1 MPQMFGYDLTPEE
14 LRERVGSMSQV
25 AGIER
30 LEFTEGPERGVELL
44 RVRTGGG
51 LTYDVLPGRGMDIAH
66 ASYDGIPLA
75 WMSGQGIPHAHFFE
89 PAGLGW
95 LRSFFGGL
103 VSTCG
108 LLNAGS
114 PGADPDHEI
123 IYAGIGTE
131 DTAQVKLGLHGRVNN
146 TPARNVAVSTLWEDD
161 DYLLAV
167 YGCVREAI
175 VFGEQIEMERRILSV
190 AGGNVIQIHDEVT
203 NHGFDSM
210 PHMMLY
216 HINLG
221 WPIVSA
227 DSTLVTSGEAAGV
240 TARDEIAAPGLPQC
254 YGFEEPRASFPE
266 QVFYHALEPDEEGY
280 CQAAIINHTL
290 LDGLGVGITWSHD
303 TLPNLVQWKSMK
315 RGTYVCGLEPS
326 NCKVTGRADERAAG
340 TLRYLEPGETITYD
354 VLLTVLDGPD
364 DCEAFLDMASR

>member
-1 MPQMFGYDLTPEE
+1 MPNLFGYELTVEE
-14 LRERVGSMSQV
+14 LRERVGSLGQV

-75 WMSGQGIPHAHFFE
+75 WMSAQGIPHAHQFE

-95 LRSFFGGL
+95 LRNFFGGL
-103 VSTCG
+103 VTTCG

-146 TPARNVAVSTLWEDD
+146 TSARHVATDTQFEDD
-161 DYLLAV
+161 DYLLMC
-167 YGCVREAI
+167 YGCVQEAI
-175 VFGEQIEMERRILSV
+175 VFGENLEMVRRILSI
-190 AGGNVIQIHDEVT
+190 AGENGIQIHDEVT
-203 NHGFDSM
+203 NHGFDPM

-221 WPIVSA
+221 WPVVTSDSA
-227 DSTLVTSGEAAGV
+227 LVTSGDAANV
-240 TARDEIAAPGLPQC
+240 AARDEIAAPGLPEC
-254 YGFEEPRASFPE
+254 YRFEEPRSSYPE
-266 QVFYHALEPDEEGY
+266 QVFYHALEPDQDGF
-280 CQAAIINHTL
+280 CQAAIINNVL
-290 LDGLGVGITWSHD
+290 KGGFGVGITWSHD

-326 NCKVTGRADERAAG
+326 NCQVTGRADERAAG
-340 TLRYLEPGETITYD
+340 TLRYIEPGETVAYD
-354 VLLTVLDGPD
+354 VMLTVLDGAE
-364 DCEAFLDMASR
+364 DCEAFVEMTER

>member
-1 MPQMFGYDLTPEE
+1 MPSLFGYQLTAEE
-14 LRERVGSMSQV
+14 LRERVGSLSQV

-30 LEFTEGPERGVELL
+30 LQFTEGPERGVDLL

-51 LTYDVLPGRGMDIAH
+51 LTYDVVPGRGMDIAH
-66 ASYDGIPLA
+66 ASYNGIPLA
-75 WMSGQGIPHAHFFE
+75 WMSAQGIPNAHGFE

-95 LRSFFGGL
+95 LRNFFGGL
-103 VSTCG
+103 VTTCG

-123 IYAGIGTE
+123 LYAGIGTE
-131 DTAQVKLGLHGRVNN
+131 DTQQVKLGLHGRVNN
-146 TPARNVAVSTLWEDD
+146 TPARRVAADTQWEDD
-161 DYLLAV
+161 DYLLMA
-167 YGCVREAI
+167 YGCVQESI
-175 VFGEQIEMERRILSV
+175 VFGENLELARRILSV
-190 AGGNVIQIHDEVT
+190 AGDNAIRIHDEVT

-227 DSTLVTSGEAAGV
+227 DSTLITSGDPAEV
-240 TARDEIAAPGLPQC
+240 TPRDAVAAPGLEQC
-254 YGFEEPRASFPE
+254 YSFEEPRASYPE
-266 QVFYHALEPDEEGY
+266 QVFYHALQPDEDGY
-280 CQAAIINHTL
+280 CQAGIINHNL
-290 LDGLGVGITWSHD
+290 LGGLGVGLAWSQD

-326 NCKVTGRADERAAG
+326 NCRVTGRADERAAG
-340 TLRYLEPGETITYD
+340 TLRYLEPGETC
-354 VLLTVLDGPD
+354 LLYT
-364 DCEAFLDMASR
+364 SRCV